1 MLWRNPSA
9 PRSKYRLVPVRG
21 RPMQLVAPDILQ
33 EARGLP
39 PMTLGACLAIGLFLW
54 LFGART
60 HRFWIALAFTLAA
73 GLVGLSYGPT
83 YGMQPL
89 VAGLL
94 LAIGAG
100 TLALSLVRVLLFV
113 AGGFTALALV
123 HALAP
128 AFDEPIASFVVG
140 GLAGVLLYRV
150 WIMTL
155 TSLTGTLLIA
165 YAGICLLDRF
175 RVAEAVAWSERHAA
189 VLNWGCCAFAVLGL
203 LLQYLLERGRS
214 RRAKARAREEEE
226 RAEEWAHSL
235 HQRQRPRPRGWLD
248 WLHKKPARR
257 AG

>member
-1 MLWRNPSA
+1 
-9 PRSKYRLVPVRG
+9 
-21 RPMQLVAPDILQ
+21 MQLVAPDILA

-39 PMTLGACLAIGLFLW
+39 AATTGACLGIGVFLW

-73 GLVGLSYGPT
+73 GLVGLSYGPA

-94 LAIGAG
+94 LAVGAG

-113 AGGFTALALV
+113 AGGFAAMAVV
-123 HALAP
+123 HAFAP
-128 AFDEPIASFVVG
+128 AYDEPIASFVVG

-155 TSLTGTLLIA
+155 TSLSGTLLMA
-165 YAGICLLDRF
+165 YGGLCLLDHFHMADAVSVSQRSGTLLNWSC
-175 RVAEAVAWSERHAA
+175 VAVA
-189 VLNWGCCAFAVLGL
+189 VFGL
-203 LLQYLLERGRS
+203 LLQFVLERGRA
-214 RRAKARAREEEE
+214 RKARARARDEEE
-226 RAEEWAHSL
+226 RNEEWARHIS
-235 HQRQRPRPRGWLD
+235 HRPKPRKAGLWA
-248 WLHKKPARR
+248 WVSKGPSRR

>member
-1 MLWRNPSA
+1 
-9 PRSKYRLVPVRG
+9 
-21 RPMQLVAPDILQ
+21 MQLVAPDILE

-39 PMTLGACLAIGLFLW
+39 PMTVGACLAIGLFLW

-73 GLVGLSYGPT
+73 GLIGLSHGPA

-113 AGGFTALALV
+113 AGGFTALAVV

-128 AFDEPIASFVVG
+128 AYDEPIASFVVG
-140 GLAGVLLYRV
+140 GLAGVLLYRM

-155 TSLTGTLLIA
+155 TSLTGTLLMA
-165 YAGICLLDRF
+165 YSGLSLLDRF
-175 RVAEAVAWSERHAA
+175 QVADAKVWSERHAGM
-189 VLNWGCCAFAVLGL
+189 LNWACGAIAVVGL
-203 LLQYLLERGRS
+203 LLQFVLER
-214 RRAKARAREEEE
+214 RRARIAKARAREEEE
-226 RAEEWAHSL
+226 QAQEWAHQL
-235 HQRQRPRPRGWLD
+235 PGRYRGRPRGWLD
-248 WLHKKPARR
+248 WLQKRPARR

>member
-1 MLWRNPSA
+1 
-9 PRSKYRLVPVRG
+9 
-21 RPMQLVAPDILQ
+21 MQLVAPEILE

-39 PMTLGACLAIGLFLW
+39 PATLGVCLAIGLFLW

-60 HRFWIALAFTLAA
+60 HRFWIALAFTLVA
-73 GLVGLSYGPT
+73 GLVGLSHGPA

-123 HALAP
+123 HILAP
-128 AFDEPIASFVVG
+128 AYDEPIASFVVG
-140 GLAGVLLYRV
+140 GLAGVLLYRM

-165 YAGICLLDRF
+165 YAGLCLLEQF
-175 RVAEAVAWSERHAA
+175 HVAQAVAWSKEHAA
-189 VLNWGCCAFAVLGL
+189 LLNWGCGAAAIVGL
-203 LLQYLLERGRS
+203 LLQFLLERGRA
-214 RRAKARAREEEE
+214 RRAKARARAEEE
-226 RAEEWAHSL
+226 REEEWAL
-235 HQRQRPRPRGWLD
+235 APPGRQRNKQRGWLD
-248 WLHKKPARR
+248 WLHKKPVRR